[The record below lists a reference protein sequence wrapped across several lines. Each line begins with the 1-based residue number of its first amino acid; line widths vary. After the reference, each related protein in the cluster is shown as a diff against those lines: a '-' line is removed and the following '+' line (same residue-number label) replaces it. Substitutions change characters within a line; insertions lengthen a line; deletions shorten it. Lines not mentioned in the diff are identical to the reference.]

1 MNKAQKKKIK
11 KEKKKKVSN
20 VLDRYIV
27 EGKKKKTKKDYN
39 KISDLINQT
48 EKNIQKTVERK
59 VKSVES
65 TEKRKE
71 KKLMKKG
78 SVEFTT
84 FTSSL
89 LTASPRTEKELKQD
103 IEDLQEV
110 VSTLESIDKEIS
122 TSTKKKIGVGLG
134 IFYDKMVRRFQKIIK
149 QNHLDDF
156 KFIPI
161 QRLKYHIANQIK
173 NLKDDDFLPVLN
185 IMVKTDLI
193 QGLIEI
199 NPTLS
204 FILFSEEKLELLDS
218 EKVALSFAYEED
230 LLTIERLLELTQWS
244 EEYALKTLKIL
255 LKKNLLGMVDEV
267 IKVESFE
274 PLEERKK
281 WNKVIRDFLDK
292 EKEKKEIK
300 FQKALIKRKDL
311 EKQLAELKNNKEESQ
326 IEEKSLKKEKMQEK
340 MLNGP
345 KFGNKPMIKQLSK
358 SKSSPK
364 EIDLKKIQEIKDKD
378 SLIGAMDELDKEI
391 KYSKSE
397 KIKDTKNKNELD
409 FSLTS
414 KDIAQ
419 ELSNIE
425 EDISEVILSFD
436 EKYSMMN
443 AGFVQYEK
451 LREFILQKYAN
462 IDERLVKK
470 VINQLLKLKMIHN
483 SIEIGKFTFYLF
495 KELDL
500 NKKEKIFISSFIN
513 KSPIGKDDL
522 KNELN
527 WDEEQIL
534 KIMTTLQKKGI
545 LRLESDRIMIPGIVQ
560 NENKDD
566 FIIF

>member
-1 MNKAQKKKIK
+1 
-11 KEKKKKVSN
+11 
-20 VLDRYIV
+20 
-27 EGKKKKTKKDYN
+27 
-39 KISDLINQT
+39 
-48 EKNIQKTVERK
+48 
-59 VKSVES
+59 
-65 TEKRKE
+65 
-71 KKLMKKG
+71 MKKG